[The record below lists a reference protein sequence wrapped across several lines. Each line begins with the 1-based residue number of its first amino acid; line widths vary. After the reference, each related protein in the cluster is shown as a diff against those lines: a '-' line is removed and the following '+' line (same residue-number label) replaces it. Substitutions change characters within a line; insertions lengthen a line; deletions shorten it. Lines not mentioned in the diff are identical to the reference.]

1 MSYASKIKTDIAAQ
15 LSGGRSRQMAELS
28 ALVRACGTL
37 TIRSKGKLDLS
48 LSTENKAV
56 SEIIKTL
63 FEKLFDIKG
72 RLISI
77 EKKSLNKHVIYQI
90 VVSDVKDVLSQL
102 GLIDTTNLF
111 NIIDDVP
118 SFVFADNAN
127 SRAYIRGM
135 FLGAGSISD
144 PEKSYH
150 LEFVINS
157 EKFAMRFVELL
168 KAFDIFAK
176 ILERKHHYIIYLKDS
191 NQIVDVLNIIGAHRY
206 LLSYEST
213 RVNKAMR
220 NKVNRIVN
228 CDTANVKKMMAAA
241 NKHILAIDK
250 IKQKRGLETLPE
262 SLKEIA
268 NLRLANPEMTLL
280 ELGQLLKP
288 PISKSGVNHRM
299 KKIMKI
305 ADSLENNNKNLPNA
319 DN

>member
-1 MSYASKIKTDIAAQ
+1 MSYASKIKTDIAVQ
-15 LSGGRSRQMAELS
+15 MSGGRKRQMAELS

-37 TIRSKGKLDLS
+37 TIRSQGRLDLS
-48 LSTENKAV
+48 LATENKAV
-56 SEIIKTL
+56 SETIQTL
-63 FEKLFDIKG
+63 FDKLFDIKG

-77 EKKSLNKHVIYQI
+77 EKESLNKHVIYQL

-102 GLIDTTNLF
+102 GVIDTAQMF

-118 SFVFADNAN
+118 NFVFADNAN

-150 LEFVINS
+150 LEFVVNS
-157 EKFAMRFVELL
+157 KQFAIRFVELL

-206 LLSYEST
+206 LLSYENT

-241 NKHILAIDK
+241 DKHILAINT
-250 IKQKRGLETLPE
+250 IKQNLSFDTLPE

-268 NLRLANPEMTLL
+268 QLRLANREMTLL
-280 ELGQLLKP
+280 ELGQLMTP
-288 PISKSGVNHRM
+288 PISKSGANHRM
-299 KKIMKI
+299 QKLMKI
-305 ADSLENNNKNLPNA
+305 ADSIKNNNKNLPYA